1 MALIIPAALKRSGG
15 FIAPGLALLG
25 LLATGVSAFAE
36 DASQGQS
43 ILDPAGP
50 NSQHI
55 ADLWYIVLIPAM
67 IVLVGVGGALIYIAF
82 KYRRT
87 DENFMP
93 KQVGGNNALEFTWTL
108 IPAMVLMGIFAL
120 TLLQT
125 GFLRTSPTPEAM
137 RIKVTGQQWL
147 WSFQYE
153 DPNSK
158 KLVTTLGTMY
168 IPAGKVVN
176 IDLESVDVIHS
187 FSVPRLAGRLDA
199 VPGKHNTM
207 WLQADQPG
215 TYYGQCTEF
224 CGLSH
229 AAMTVTVIALPQKDF
244 DAWYSKKKLGGS

>member
-1 MALIIPAALKRSGG
+1 MNIKKQRAAAL
-15 FIAPGLALLG
+15 GLALLG
-25 LLATGVSAFAE
+25 LLGTGVSAFAE
-36 DASQGQS
+36 DSSQSQG

-50 NSQHI
+50 NAQHI
-55 ADLWYIVLIPAM
+55 SDLWYIVLIPAM

-82 KYRRT
+82 KYRRK

-120 TLLQT
+120 TVLQT
-125 GFLRTSPTPEAM
+125 GFLRNSPAPDAL
-137 RIKVTGQQWL
+137 RIRVIGQQWA
-147 WSFQYE
+147 WSYQYE
-153 DPNSK
+153 DGNSK
-158 KLVTTLGTMY
+158 KLVSSFGTMY

-176 IDLESVDVIHS
+176 LDLESKDVIHS

-199 VPGKHNTM
+199 VPGHHNKM
-207 WLQADQPG
+207 WLQANDPG

-229 AAMTVTVIALPQKDF
+229 AAMVVTVKALPQSEF
-244 DAWYSKKKLGGS
+244 DAWYAQMKQKLGGS